1 MSTQRG
7 MRGVRTYRKYS
18 NRRLYDPKGS
28 HYCTL
33 LDIIHAVRNGD
44 TVEVLQHKGDDITRE
59 VLLDALKVQE
69 LKTPRLS
76 VEKLHELLRG

>member
-1 MSTQRG
+1 

-18 NRRLYDPKGS
+18 NRRLYDPKES

-59 VLLDALKVQE
+59 ILLDALKVQE
-69 LKTPRLS
+69 LKTPKLS
-76 VEKLHELLRG
+76 AEELHRMLRT